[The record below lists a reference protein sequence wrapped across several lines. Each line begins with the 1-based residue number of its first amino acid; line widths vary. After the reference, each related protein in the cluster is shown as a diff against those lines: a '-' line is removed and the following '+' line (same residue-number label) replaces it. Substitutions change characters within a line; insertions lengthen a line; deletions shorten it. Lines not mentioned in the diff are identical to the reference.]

1 MKNDV
6 DIKVVI
12 LSDSQ
17 IINRGICDMLKE
29 SSHFTVRAICTDI
42 EQLVISVQRS
52 RANMIIVAP
61 HMMPLQ
67 QKHII
72 EKQFANLAIVACV
85 YQYIEQ
91 SYLKSFDGI
100 IDINDNL
107 RKIEN
112 ILQSAHTSKHIQSN
126 DNSEEVEGLSE
137 REKEVLIAIAKG
149 LQNKEVANLLNI
161 SVNTAITH
169 RRNII
174 LKTGIKSVA
183 GLTVYALMNNMIEE
197 SDII

>member
-1 MKNDV
+1 MRDAEE
-6 DIKVVI
+6 IKVVL
-12 LSDSQ
+12 LSDSH
-17 IINRGICDMLKE
+17 IINRGICDILKE
-29 SSHFTVRAICTDI
+29 SNHFTVKAVCTNID
-42 EQLVISVQRS
+42 QLFISVQRS
-52 RANMIIVAP
+52 KPNLIIVTP

-72 EKQFANLAIVACV
+72 EKQFVNLTIVACV

-112 ILQSAHTSKHIQSN
+112 VLQSAHASRHTQGN